1 MGGVHFELCLL
12 LFSGLL
18 DPQGYAKSGPRLRGC
33 DRTGPT
39 GASPM
44 GPGPTERDPG
54 PGRDS
59 TWDPLNA
66 LGPTEPGPTEPKLK
80 PPARV
85 VTAGS
90 GYILV
95 RSFCVRLFTAD
106 GDYTLVA
113 AGGAYFL
120 VLSLLVI
127 PDGDYISVEL
137 CMVRFITA
145 DVLVGS
151 FFA

>member
-1 MGGVHFELCLL
+1 M
-12 LFSGLL
+12 SGLGG
-18 DPQGYAKSGPRLRGC
+18 QSGNLRRPRATYEARRGLLIARGGKGDSDVAGARGLASNVTELIP
-33 DRTGPT
+33 DRTGAA

-85 VTAGS
+85 VTPGS
-90 GYILV
+90 YQI
-95 RSFCVRLFTAD
+95 
-106 GDYTLVA
+106 
-113 AGGAYFL
+113 
-120 VLSLLVI
+120 
-127 PDGDYISVEL
+127 
-137 CMVRFITA
+137 
-145 DVLVGS
+145 
-151 FFA
+151 